1 MEAICT
7 KFTFERHGRHPPKRA
22 NTIAKF
28 NIMSP
33 KAPQLVS
40 LRTADIFLGWHCAP
54 RLDSAR
60 FPFLLWGTPTTL
72 AVSDSISSD
81 IGKATSTNPRVHTWS
96 VLWNTHIT
104 PSNRPHPL
112 APFCGVRAAPRRLT
126 FRTPRST
133 CFLGT
138 KPLFGGTNATE
149 TYQQGSLS
157 QGAKTLET
165 INQVKRWAEHFW
177 FDH

>member
-1 MEAICT
+1 MHQVPHSRGMVGILQNEQTPSPSSISFPQ
-7 KFTFERHGRHPPKRA
+7 KRH
-22 NTIAKF
+22 
-28 NIMSP
+28 SWC
-33 KAPQLVS
+33 
-40 LRTADIFLGWHCAP
+40 LRTADISLGWHCAP

-60 FPFLLWGTPTTL
+60 FRFCSGAPQRHWQS
-72 AVSDSISSD
+72 A
-81 IGKATSTNPRVHTWS
+81 
-96 VLWNTHIT
+96 T
-104 PSNRPHPL
+104 PSVQTQAKQPLQTPEFTLGPFCEIPISYHPIIPHPL

-157 QGAKTLET
+157 QGTETLET
-165 INQVKRWAEHFW
+165 INQGKRWG
-177 FDH
+177 